1 MELVGSALGLVLML
15 GFLIA
20 IGIGFVGVVAELAT
34 PETGGAQKHEGRP

>member
-20 IGIGFVGVVAELAT
+20 IGIGLWEWW
-34 PETGGAQKHEGRP
+34 RN